1 MLSPG
6 GTVLLTSFGG
16 DLFCRV
22 HQQLGHDHLSS
33 SDRHLSPLE
42 TPPLSTAALSLKAWS
57 PPTRPIYSQYVM
69 GKNLLFTQALILTRD
84 CSPQPRSSSR
94 AGPRG
99 KVGELVRLGGPR
111 GKVGDGLSGEL
122 DLEERPEER
131 ADDFEESL
139 KNSLFGG
146 VLLRKIRGSAPGQ
159 MVKSD

>member
-1 MLSPG
+1 M
-6 GTVLLTSFGG
+6 
-16 DLFCRV
+16 
-22 HQQLGHDHLSS
+22 
-33 SDRHLSPLE
+33 
-42 TPPLSTAALSLKAWS
+42 
-57 PPTRPIYSQYVM
+57 
-69 GKNLLFTQALILTRD
+69 ILTTA
-84 CSPQPRSSSR
+84 CSPQPRSSST

-99 KVGELVRLGGPR
+99 KVGELIGLDEPR
-111 GKVGDGLSGEL
+111 GKVGEDLSGEL

>member
-1 MLSPG
+1 MG
-6 GTVLLTSFGG
+6 
-16 DLFCRV
+16 
-22 HQQLGHDHLSS
+22 
-33 SDRHLSPLE
+33 
-42 TPPLSTAALSLKAWS
+42 
-57 PPTRPIYSQYVM
+57 QYLILH
-69 GKNLLFTQALILTRD
+69 KALILTTA

-99 KVGELVRLGGPR
+99 KVGELVGLGGPR
-111 GKVGDGLSGEL
+111 GKVCEGLSGEL
-122 DLEERPEER
+122 DLERPEER